1 MSAPAPT
8 LARSL
13 PEICVDVR
21 RVNCGE
27 CWQVPGT
34 PCTLG
39 GDHVA
44 RFGRAARR
52 GLISGRELVAVLGRL
67 EAFTTATVVET
78 SGRRGA
84 MNGPQDYDEIAQ
96 MPLADVLNRFQALER
111 PRLDGPLHRR
121 PAGPWHVPAGCVR
134 ERGAIPAADRR

>member
-1 MSAPAPT
+1 MSAPVAP

-34 PCTLG
+34 PCTPG

-67 EAFTTATVVET
+67 EAFTTATVVEAP
-78 SGRRGA
+78 GG
-84 MNGPQDYDEIAQ
+84 G
-96 MPLADVLNRFQALER
+96 VL
-111 PRLDGPLHRR
+111 
-121 PAGPWHVPAGCVR
+121 
-134 ERGAIPAADRR
+134 